1 MSPGKSIS
9 YPKPGS
15 RKLVTGMLI
24 SYNVMT
30 VFWLTEKMFK
40 IYFWPKLKNSKKM
53 IISLNLYWYK

>member
-1 MSPGKSIS
+1 
-9 YPKPGS
+9 
-15 RKLVTGMLI
+15 MLI

>member
-15 RKLVTGMLI
+15 RKLVTAMLI

-40 IYFWPKLKNSKKM
+40 IYFWPKLKNSKKNDNK
-53 IISLNLYWYK
+53 S